1 MNPQPQDGK
10 LRPFFS
16 VTYFAKRSIASD
28 RYVMISKLKVR
39 WLSNSPNGENV
50 IGETFI
56 PTLLPITTRLPQ
68 FNIKLFM

>member
-1 MNPQPQDGK
+1 
-10 LRPFFS
+10 
-16 VTYFAKRSIASD
+16 
-28 RYVMISKLKVR
+28 MISKLKVR

-68 FNIKLFM
+68 FNIKLFILGFVNI